1 MNIQN
6 QSKLRSKAR
15 VLKPIVWIGKNGL
28 NSDVFE
34 EINRQLDKKELIK
47 IKLTKSFIDEKDKKK
62 RKQKIREAKQKAKE
76 RHKEE
81 QSRPELVLTRP
92 QKEKLAYYTVEAWKK
107 LDKSEIRDL
116 IAQGFESKTSM
127 NE

>member
-47 IKLTKSFIDEKDKKK
+47 IKLNKSFIDEKDKKK
-62 RKQKIREAKQKAKE
+62 IARDIAVKTKSDLISVVGFIILLYRQKNIDRKQ
-76 RHKEE
+76 
-81 QSRPELVLTRP
+81 
-92 QKEKLAYYTVEAWKK
+92 
-107 LDKSEIRDL
+107 
-116 IAQGFESKTSM
+116 
-127 NE
+127 